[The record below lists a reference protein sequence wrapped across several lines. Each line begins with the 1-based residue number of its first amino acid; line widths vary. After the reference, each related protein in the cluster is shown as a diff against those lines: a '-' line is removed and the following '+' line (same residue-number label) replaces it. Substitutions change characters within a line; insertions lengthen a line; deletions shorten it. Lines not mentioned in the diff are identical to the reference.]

1 MLPSTKYL
9 FLIFGSLFF
18 CIKTYGQV
26 NIIGTIYEN
35 DSITTLP
42 FAYVVNKNTGK
53 GLMTDLAGQFKL
65 TCKTTDTIL
74 FSYTGKLPLKFCAS
88 TLIEI
93 SNKHKGNVK
102 IILQSKSIQLK
113 ELVIRSYSFSKEE
126 KKYFERILN
135 EPEPGI
141 SSPISAL
148 YYQFG
153 KEGRQRQKLRAY
165 YNAMLSDEL
174 ARQRLSN
181 ELIRKITGNEK
192 LDYETIRRYC
202 FISDYFIITA
212 NEYDLYTAV
221 KQCAKEKEREARGKR
236 DW

>member
-1 MLPSTKYL
+1 MRLLIKFL
-9 FLIFGSLFF
+9 FLFF
-18 CIKTYGQV
+18 ISFFFDKKIEAQTQLA
-26 NIIGTIYEN
+26 GTICES

-42 FAYVVNKNTGK
+42 FAYVVNKNSGK
-53 GLMTDLAGQFKL
+53 GLLTDLAGHFKL
-65 TCKTTDTIL
+65 TCKITDTIL
-74 FSYTGKLPLKFCAS
+74 FSYTGKLPLKFCAA
-88 TLIEI
+88 TLVEMCNRNRG
-93 SNKHKGNVK
+93 SLK
-102 IILQSKSIQLK
+102 IILHSKSIQLK

-153 KEGRQRQKLRAY
+153 KEGRQRQKLRTY

-181 ELIRKITGNEK
+181 DVIRKITGNDK

-202 FISDYFIITA
+202 FMSDYFIITA
-212 NEYDLYTAV
+212 NEYDLFTAV
-221 KQCAKEKEREARGKR
+221 KQCVKEKEREAKGRR